1 MKQARLE
8 QVYNLLNVKSML
20 LESILKRDQ
29 EQNILNEHERD
40 LLIVVNAI
48 KERLRSERL
57 EHGQNEDFR

>member
-1 MKQARLE
+1 MRERGESRMKQARLE
-8 QVYNLLNVKSML
+8 QVYNLLNVNNML

-48 KERLRSERL
+48 KERLKSERA
-57 EHGQNEDFR
+57 

>member
-48 KERLRSERL
+48 KERLRSERA
-57 EHGQNEDFR
+57 